1 MKYKESETVE
11 LKRELKDDVK
21 LEIIAFL
28 NSYLGGTIFVG
39 VDNQGKSTNVT
50 ENEKDLYESKV
61 INWIRDEAI
70 YPNCSDFI
78 SVFYNEDGVLEIN
91 Y

>member
-1 MKYKESETVE
+1 MKYKESKTVE
-11 LKRELKDDVK
+11 LKRELNDDVK
-21 LEIIAFL
+21 LEIIALL

-61 INWIRDEAI
+61 VNLIRDEAI
-70 YPNCSDFI
+70 YPNCSEFI
-78 SVFYNEDGVLEIN
+78 TAFYNEDGVL
-91 Y
+91 